1 MFGIPATLLNFRVLG
16 SKIQPLRGYA
26 VHGARASWEN
36 TSSQFAVNPKLLFK
50 KKSLKKT
57 VVTVKKKKK
66 KIAATRGWG
75 RRRRPGSAPR
85 VSRAATLNS
94 V

>member
-1 MFGIPATLLNFRVLG
+1 MFGIPATLPNFRVLG

-26 VHGARASWEN
+26 VHGARGSWES
-36 TSSQFAVNPKLLFK
+36 TSSQFDVNPKLLFK

-66 KIAATRGWG
+66 NSGYQGLGEAEETGQ
-75 RRRRPGSAPR
+75 RPEGF
-85 VSRAATLNS
+85 
-94 V
+94 